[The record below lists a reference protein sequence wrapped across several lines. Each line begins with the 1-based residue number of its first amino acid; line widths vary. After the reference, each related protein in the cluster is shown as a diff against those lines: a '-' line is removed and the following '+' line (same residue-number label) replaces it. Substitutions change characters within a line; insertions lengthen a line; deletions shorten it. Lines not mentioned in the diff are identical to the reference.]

1 MTLSER
7 ERLARSKTVEEVLK
21 SVYYMDIF
29 TKQKHFLKETKSLR
43 TKEDKKYQQ
52 RGIKKLFLD

>member
-29 TKQKHFLKETKSLR
+29 TK
-43 TKEDKKYQQ
+43 
-52 RGIKKLFLD
+52 